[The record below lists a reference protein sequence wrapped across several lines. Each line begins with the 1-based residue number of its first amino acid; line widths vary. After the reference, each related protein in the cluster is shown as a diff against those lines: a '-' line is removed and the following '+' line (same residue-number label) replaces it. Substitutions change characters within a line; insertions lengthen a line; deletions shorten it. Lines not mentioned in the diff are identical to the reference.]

1 MYLEPEKGTCFGRS
15 LPLLAIKL
23 IKRQFS
29 QCLITTN
36 TFFRRGTSESLG
48 IFQLEPATE
57 VWIS

>member
-1 MYLEPEKGTCFGRS
+1 MYLEPEKGTRFGRS
-15 LPLLAIKL
+15 LPLLVIML

-36 TFFRRGTSESLG
+36 TFFRRATSESLG